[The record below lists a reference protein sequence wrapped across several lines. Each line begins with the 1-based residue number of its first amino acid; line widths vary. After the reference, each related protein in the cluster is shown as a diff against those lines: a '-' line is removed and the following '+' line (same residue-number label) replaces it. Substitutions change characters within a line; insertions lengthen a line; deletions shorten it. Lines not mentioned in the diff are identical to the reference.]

1 MCVLKL
7 YLSDIYSS
15 SNTEELSNLSEC
27 LYICLIVFLGS
38 GPGLNVGQPQQI
50 HKERDENLSQV
61 NSSVTCM
68 YLIAHKRFESNR

>member
-1 MCVLKL
+1 MLKI

-50 HKERDENLSQV
+50 HKERDEK
-61 NSSVTCM
+61 SSEFQCYM
-68 YLIAHKRFESNR
+68 YVSHCTQKV